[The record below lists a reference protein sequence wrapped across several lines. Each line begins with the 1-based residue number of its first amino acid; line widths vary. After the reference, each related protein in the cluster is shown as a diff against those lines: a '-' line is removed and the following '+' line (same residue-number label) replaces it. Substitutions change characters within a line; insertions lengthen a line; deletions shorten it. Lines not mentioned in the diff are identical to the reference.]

1 MVQRI
6 IPDSLM
12 LCNQTCPLPEC
23 ENPQCNASM
32 LYIDRRSFLKR
43 KYFMTGLLP
52 GILESDTNFSMRAKE
67 ELGVDVVVRC
77 DELVVCVVCNELTEF
92 VYYY

>member
-6 IPDSLM
+6 IPESLM
-12 LCNQTCPLPEC
+12 LCNQACPLPEC

-32 LYIDRRSFLKR
+32 LCIVRRSLLKM

-67 ELGVDVVVRC
+67 VLGVDVVRC
-77 DELVVCVVCNELTEF
+77 DELCVFCVLC
-92 VYYY
+92 VQ